1 MSRRGIE
8 PGPRNGRLTLYSSK
22 ELFEQRINSY
32 SEHLHMSPRQNE
44 KIQCVKEE
52 TDIFLKVDYL

>member
-8 PGPRNGRLTLYSSK
+8 PGPRNGRLALYSSK
-22 ELFEQRINSY
+22 ELIEQRIISY
-32 SEHLHMSPRQNE
+32 SGHLNKSPRQNE

-52 TDIFLKVDYL
+52 TGR